1 MKYCFLAMAL
11 LLTASVAA
19 QERNEFAIDAQ
30 VRSRGEYNNGAIQP
44 REEGDLPA
52 LFINER
58 ARLGMSFRHDFVELK
73 MSAQHTGVWG
83 QDDIKARNGR
93 VAMNEAWAK
102 VRSRNGLFLQ
112 AGRQQLAYDD
122 ERMLGLGDW
131 NVAGNSHDAVRAGY
145 EGDGHTAHVFASFN
159 QTAENDPGFYYGG
172 PMPYKTMQG
181 AWYHF
186 QARRTPLGIS
196 VLALNVGKEKGED
209 GNGRTYFM
217 QTFGGHLTYCPG
229 GFDIATSFYYQTGR
243 SVITHYEYNTGAF
256 MASGHLGYTFLPAL
270 KLTLGYDYLSGNDG
284 RNTNDHAFNPLFG
297 THHKFYGA
305 MDYFYA
311 SPLSISLNPGLQ
323 DAYASCQSQIGKAV
337 NLQLTYHYFMT
348 AEKLSNLDRPIG
360 HEIDLQISVRLAK
373 DATLT
378 AGYSTMLGTETL
390 DVLKGG
396 YHESWQDW
404 AWLTLNVSP
413 RIFSTI
419 W

>member
-1 MKYCFLAMAL
+1 
-11 LLTASVAA
+11 
-19 QERNEFAIDAQ
+19 
-30 VRSRGEYNNGAIQP
+30 
-44 REEGDLPA
+44 
-52 LFINER
+52 
-58 ARLGMSFRHDFVELK
+58 
-73 MSAQHTGVWG
+73 
-83 QDDIKARNGR
+83 
-93 VAMNEAWAK
+93 
-102 VRSRNGLFLQ
+102 
-112 AGRQQLAYDD
+112 
-122 ERMLGLGDW
+122 
-131 NVAGNSHDAVRAGY
+131 
-145 EGDGHTAHVFASFN
+145 
-159 QTAENDPGFYYGG
+159 
-172 PMPYKTMQG
+172 
-181 AWYHF
+181 
-186 QARRTPLGIS
+186 
-196 VLALNVGKEKGED
+196 
-209 GNGRTYFM
+209 
-217 QTFGGHLTYCPG
+217 
-229 GFDIATSFYYQTGR
+229 
-243 SVITHYEYNTGAF
+243 

-348 AEKLSNLDRPIG
+348 AEKLSNLNKPIG